1 MSNICCFG
9 LTKNKIKPSGNV
21 LELSFLQRRICIMTT
36 YEQKNAGSIAQFYR
50 YMDECKP
57 ALKAQYQQL
66 LAQDLSR
73 QQWDGCFQRNVL
85 TVLEQAYDGAL
96 AHLKT
101 LPFDSA
107 ATPVNQGLSEL
118 TRQALTAFDGL
129 IDDFLTVVVDLHRT
143 SCALSNFPDEHK
155 PDRTYV
161 NEVKRE
167 ISGLWKNFAL
177 NVNAYFLECG

>member
-1 MSNICCFG
+1 
-9 LTKNKIKPSGNV
+9 
-21 LELSFLQRRICIMTT
+21 MTT
-36 YEQKNAGSIAQFYR
+36 NEQKNADSIAQFYR

-85 TVLEQAYDGAL
+85 IVLERAYDQAF

-107 ATPVNQGLSEL
+107 AMPVNQGLSEL
-118 TRQALTAFDGL
+118 TKQVLVNFDGF
-129 IDDFLTVVVDLHRT
+129 IDDFLEFVVDKHRT
-143 SCALSNFPDEHK
+143 SCALSNFPGEHK
-155 PDRTYV
+155 PDKTYV

-167 ISGLWKNFAL
+167 ISGLWQNFAL